1 MWLQVDVE
9 PDVCRSRYVCGT
21 MGRHRVPSVECNVVV
36 LLLHELQCAVTQVMF
51 MFVNGAGYSR
61 AGSETGCVQ
70 MRKWIRYKEGH
81 KEIGEMRRAVRLMEL
96 LQSDVWIANLTAVCC
111 LQVEQ
116 ARRRGCSGVSGS
128 S

>member
-9 PDVCRSRYVCGT
+9 PDVCRSRYVCGA

-51 MFVNGAGYSR
+51 MFVNGAGYYR

-96 LQSDVWIANLTAVCC
+96 LQA
-111 LQVEQ
+111 E
-116 ARRRGCSGVSGS
+116 
-128 S
+128 